1 MLRRRNYSINSSY
14 NCLIC
19 SSPPEET
26 IEHMLFLCPFSRQ
39 CWAKLQIQWPVSG
52 DGLKIIE
59 ENKNQWKQQMYMEIV
74 ILGSWSI

>member
-39 CWAKLQIQWPVSG
+39 CWVKLQIHWPVSG
-52 DGLKIIE
+52 DRLKIIE
-59 ENKNQWKQQMYMEIV
+59 ENKN
-74 ILGSWSI
+74 